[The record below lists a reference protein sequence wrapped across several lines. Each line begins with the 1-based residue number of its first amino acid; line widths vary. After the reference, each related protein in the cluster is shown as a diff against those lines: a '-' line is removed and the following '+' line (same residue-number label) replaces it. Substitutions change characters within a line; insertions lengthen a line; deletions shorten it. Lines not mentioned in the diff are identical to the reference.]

1 MFLSALR
8 QPVDTFAPSV
18 GRLYRRMRDF
28 VVARQSRQTIYGFKL
43 AGDPRMASS
52 DFEPDEVKAFLELIE
67 SHDLV
72 LDIGAKHR
80 LLFVLGRQPPKACR
94 VV

>member
-1 MFLSALR
+1 
-8 QPVDTFAPSV
+8 
-18 GRLYRRMRDF
+18 MRDF

-67 SHDLV
+67 SHELV
-72 LDIGAKHR
+72 
-80 LLFVLGRQPPKACR
+80 
-94 VV
+94 

>member
-8 QPVDTFAPSV
+8 QPVDTLAPSV

-43 AGDPRMASS
+43 AGDARMASS

-67 SHDLV
+67 SHDMV
-72 LDIGAKHR
+72 FGHRREHR

-94 VV
+94 LV